1 MRRYNDTD
9 VSTRLKEV
17 TRLTQDEAVF
27 TEATARVT
35 TAQESLTAL
44 TDPQLITKL
53 EAAFENI
60 DDSPRFDYLR
70 SAQDA
75 LTVT

>member
-1 MRRYNDTD
+1 MQHYTDTD
-9 VSTRLKEV
+9 VPTRLKEV

-35 TAQESLTAL
+35 AAQKSLTAL

-53 EAAFENI
+53 EAAFDNI
-60 DDSPRFDYLR
+60 DDSPVAA
-70 SAQDA
+70 SK
-75 LTVT
+75 